1 MPNPSIYDIL
11 DWQQDPYARRDT
23 YDISNI
29 LNVLQGGEGTGQNM
43 STGDILRGT
52 TGWSG
57 AGRTSD
63 YLSDLLTKTG
73 SYKDTLTGT
82 YDDTRVGGG
91 RTAAPKTKGLG
102 MQYTKTGGGF
112 GDTIESQE
120 LSMSRMGELFEQE
133 GFTGMSEDELRSAI
147 EGIYD
152 PTMQAIRGMGT
163 YNPYGVE
170 SQFGQSGDS
179 WKYGGELK
187 ALHGMDEDARQEA
200 LYGDYSKWYGEQG
213 FDDEQL
219 DLAGFQESLKGGGYT
234 PKYKN
239 VGFETGDLDELISY
253 SQAMQE
259 GMGRVGSIS
268 ERFDLGGQLAG
279 EERGAEREQRKALEA
294 YIPRE
299 VASRYGALQSGG
311 GGDVGEAAE
320 AKYLAGLSSAQ
331 RRQGR
336 NVRSI
341 YGELEDEMF
350 GGLGKW
356 IQNMTSS

>member
-11 DWQQDPYARRDT
+11 NWQQ
-23 YDISNI
+23 N
-29 LNVLQGGEGTGQNM
+29 
-43 STGDILRGT
+43 
-52 TGWSG
+52 WKSG
-57 AGRTSD
+57 ADQLTGRGSGYDPSMRYIGGQASAGD
-63 YLSDLLTKTG
+63 YLSDLLSKTG
-73 SYKDTLTGT
+73 SYEDTLTGDWSEGST
-82 YDDTRVGGG
+82 HGSR
-91 RTAAPKTKGLG
+91 KTGGLG
-102 MQYTKTGGGF
+102 MQYQPTSQS
-112 GDTIESQE
+112 GDSHFWGAKFQGQE
-120 LSMSRMGELFEQE
+120 LDFGMMNRLFGEE
-133 GFTGMSEDELRSAI
+133 GFTSMGEDELRSAI

-152 PTMQAIRGMGT
+152 PQMQAMRGMGT

-170 SQFGQSGDS
+170 REFGQSGYS
-179 WKYGGELK
+179 WEYGGGDMDDLS

-200 LYGDYSKWYGEQG
+200 LYGDYSKWYGEQD

-219 DLAGFQESLKGGGYT
+219 DLAGFQESLKGGGFT

-239 VGFETGDLDELISY
+239 VGFEAGDLDELISY

-259 GMGRVGSIS
+259 GMGRMGSIS

-311 GGDVGEAAE
+311 GGDMGEAAE